1 MTKFY
6 DDRKIASIEMTDTQ
20 TGTSFEADFFAVG
33 GLKHNM
39 DLDAYKVD
47 DIEYLIDYATDY
59 ANGTNPDFDGKGD
72 CTVDCS
78 VEEL

>member
-1 MTKFY
+1 MAKFY
-6 DDRKIASIEMTDTQ
+6 DDSKIATIEMTDVQ
-20 TGTSFEADFFAVG
+20 TGESFEADFFEIG

-47 DIEYLIDYATDY
+47 DVDYLIDYATDY
-59 ANGTNPDFDGKGD
+59 ANGTNPDFDSKGN
-72 CTVDCS
+72 CTVSCN

>member
-1 MTKFY
+1 MP
-6 DDRKIASIEMTDTQ
+6 D
-20 TGTSFEADFFAVG
+20 SFFRRGGADICVTVFKAFREKLFFEVG
-33 GLKHNM
+33 GLKYNM

-47 DIEYLIDYATDY
+47 DVEYLIDYANDY

>member
-6 DDRKIASIEMTDTQ
+6 DGSKIASIEMTDVQ
-20 TGTSFEADFFAVG
+20 TGMSFEADFFEVG

-47 DIEYLIDYATDY
+47 DVEYLIDYATDY
-59 ANGTNPDFDGKGD
+59 ANGTNPDFDSKGD
-72 CTVDCS
+72 CTVSCS

>member
-1 MTKFY
+1 MTKFT
-6 DDRKIASIEMTDTQ
+6 DGKQIATIEMIDNS
-20 TGTSFEADFFAVG
+20 TGCAWEHEFFEVG
-33 GLKHNM
+33 GLKLNEE
-39 DLDAYKVD
+39 LNAYEVED
-47 DIEYLIDYATDY
+47 VNYLIDYATDY

>member
-6 DDRKIASIEMTDTQ
+6 DNSKIATIKMTDAQ
-20 TGTSFEADFFAVG
+20 TGASFEADFFAVG
-33 GLKHNM
+33 GLKYNM

-47 DIEYLIDYATDY
+47 DVDYLIDYATDY
-59 ANGTNPDFDGKGD
+59 ANGTNPDFDSKGD

>member
-6 DDRKIASIEMTDTQ
+6 DDSKIATIEMTDAQ
-20 TGTSFEADFFAVG
+20 TGASFEGDFFEVG

-47 DIEYLIDYATDY
+47 DVDYLIDYATDY
-59 ANGTNPDFDGKGD
+59 ANGTNPDFESKGN
-72 CTVDCS
+72 CTVSCN

>member
-6 DDRKIASIEMTDTQ
+6 DDSKIASIEMTDAE
-20 TGTSFEADFFAVG
+20 TGASFEADFFEVG
-33 GLKHNM
+33 GLKYNM

-47 DIEYLIDYATDY
+47 DVEYLIDYATDY